1 MRIETQLKKRNS
13 AISRLNDLISCATYA
28 GMTSEALN
36 AEARKIRETL
46 AKCAEWTRAY
56 FDGYHKCKIDALYRE
71 SLMFGGFF
79 NGVFYSTHSN
89 RPDYYETNGIPPHE
103 FADNSKVTGRGHYWK
118 TTQTPRPFFIDD
130 GADKN

>member
-1 MRIETQLKKRNS
+1 MRISTQLNKRNS
-13 AISRLNDLISCATYA
+13 AIASLNSLLSTAKFA
-28 GMTSEALN
+28 GMTSAEIN
-36 AEARKIRETL
+36 AETMKIRATL
-46 AKCAEWTRAY
+46 AKCPESIRAY
-56 FDGYHKCKIDALYRE
+56 FDGYNKCKIEALYHD

-103 FADNSKVTGRGHYWK
+103 FADNGKVTGRGHYWK

-130 GADKN
+130 GANKN